1 MKKQIIMLIVGSVVM
16 LGVFILNS
24 SNSKGEAI
32 VFEPKVEEVI
42 PLVVDQTS
50 NEMNLIEEVFIVDV
64 KGEVNE
70 PGIYVVDSSSRI
82 HEVIQLA
89 GGFTVEANSNQ
100 INLAQRIKDEMVIYV
115 PHVNEDIELIWESTA
130 STNSP
135 DQSKVSLNRATLE
148 QLQTLPG
155 IGQSKATAIINYRT
169 EVGPF
174 KSIEELVNVS
184 GIGAKTLE
192 SLRDLLEL

>member
-16 LGVFILNS
+16 LVVFILNS
-24 SNSKGEAI
+24 SNSKGEVI

-42 PLVVDQTS
+42 PLKVDQTS
-50 NEMNLIEEVFIVDV
+50 SEVNPIEEVFIVDV
-64 KGEVNE
+64 KGEVNV
-70 PGIYVVDSSSRI
+70 PGIYVVDSKSRI

-89 GGFTVEANSNQ
+89 GGFTAEANSNQ

-115 PHVNEDIELIWESTA
+115 PHFNEDIELVWEGTA
-130 STNSP
+130 NTHSLDP
-135 DQSKVSLNRATLE
+135 SKVSLNRATLE

-155 IGQSKATAIINYRT
+155 VGKSKATAIIKYRT
-169 EVGPF
+169 EVGSF
-174 KSIEELVNVS
+174 KSIDELVNVS

>member
-1 MKKQIIMLIVGSVVM
+1 MLIVGSVVM

-24 SNSKGEAI
+24 SNSKGEGI
-32 VFEPKVEEVI
+32 VIEPKVEEVVPI
-42 PLVVDQTS
+42 AVDQIS
-50 NEMNLIEEVFIVDV
+50 GEMNPIEEVFIVDV
-64 KGEVNE
+64 KGEVKD
-70 PGIYVVDSSSRI
+70 PGIYVVDSKSRI

-89 GGFTVEANSNQ
+89 GGFTSEANSNQ

-115 PHVNEDIELIWESTA
+115 PHLDEDIELIWESTT
-130 STNSP
+130 STNVP
-135 DQSKVSLNRATLE
+135 DQAKVSLNRATLE
-148 QLQTLPG
+148 QLQSLPG